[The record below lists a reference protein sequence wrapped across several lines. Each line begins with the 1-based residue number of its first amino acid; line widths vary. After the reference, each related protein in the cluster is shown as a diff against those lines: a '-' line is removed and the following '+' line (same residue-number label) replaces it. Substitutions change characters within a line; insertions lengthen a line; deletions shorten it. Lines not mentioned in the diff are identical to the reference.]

1 MLRLALASLLVMVAA
16 AVTAADD
23 LIIRDIVVEGG
34 ITLTVDTVSYY
45 LGLEPEDPLDLEYAT
60 DGYRRLWDSG
70 LFEEI
75 RLEVEDHGDG
85 TVTLYVVVKERPF
98 VTRVDFEGNKKIKT
112 TDLKDKLDEHG
123 IEIPRNVPL
132 KMAQLRRIKAAIKE
146 VYDASGFRSAQ
157 ISFQI
162 EDISSSKKK
171 VVYTI
176 DEGGKV
182 KIASIDFAG
191 NEVFSDSKLRGVFK
205 KTKQKSLR
213 NMFGDKIVYTKESWD
228 EDRDNLRT
236 FYGNRGYIGTRV
248 RPVYDAN
255 AETGLVDVRYEVG
268 EGSIGYINKV
278 NIMGNERTMDKV
290 IRRELVIYPGDK
302 YNRSRVKTSENRLRN
317 LNYFEIVTIN
327 PEQTGEGDKYDL
339 NVQVKEKPTGQFS
352 AGVGFSSVD
361 SLVGYVELSQGNF
374 NYKT

>member
-1 MLRLALASLLVMVAA
+1 
-16 AVTAADD
+16 
-23 LIIRDIVVEGG
+23 
-34 ITLTVDTVSYY
+34 VSYY
-45 LGLEPEDPLDLEYAT
+45 LGLEPEDPLDHEYVT

-75 RLEVEDHGDG
+75 RIEAEDHGDG
-85 TVTLYVVVKERPF
+85 TVTLYIVVTERPF
-98 VTRVDFEGNKKIKT
+98 VTTVDFEGNKKIKT

-132 KMAQLRRIKAAIKE
+132 RMAQLRRIETAIKE

-157 ISFQI
+157 ISFQV

-205 KTKQKSLR
+205 VTKQKGLR
-213 NMFGDKIVYTKESWD
+213 YMFGDKIVYTKEAWD

-236 FYGNRGYIGTRV
+236 FYGNRGYIDVKIGE
-248 RPVYDAN
+248 PVIDLVAKN
-255 AETGLVDVRYEVG
+255 PDAETL
-268 EGSIGYINKV
+268 K
-278 NIMGNERTMDKV
+278 KK
-290 IRRELVIYPGDK
+290 K
-302 YNRSRVKTSENRLRN
+302 Y
-317 LNYFEIVTIN
+317 
-327 PEQTGEGDKYDL
+327 
-339 NVQVKEKPTGQFS
+339 
-352 AGVGFSSVD
+352 
-361 SLVGYVELSQGNF
+361 
-374 NYKT
+374 